1 MKLYKITKNGQDI
14 FNSLTKEEAVNKFFP
29 AIEERSNGYIYD
41 NEKEAIFN
49 EVDGRV
55 VATSGNESVTAGNDH
70 FQITED
76 NEC

>member
-14 FNSLTKEEAVNKFFP
+14 FNSLTKEEAVNKFFS

-41 NEKEAIFN
+41 NENETIYN

-55 VATSGNESVTAGNDH
+55 IAESGNESVTAGNDH
-70 FQITED
+70 FEITEE
-76 NEC
+76 NE